1 VAKTSAEG
9 TVFRI
14 TLPMISSSS
23 TDSGGEGKPQ
33 LPPLARAKRV
43 QSE

>member
-1 VAKTSAEG
+1 VERTSDEG

-14 TLPMISSSS
+14 TLPIVASSNS
-23 TDSGGEGKPQ
+23 DSGGEGQPI